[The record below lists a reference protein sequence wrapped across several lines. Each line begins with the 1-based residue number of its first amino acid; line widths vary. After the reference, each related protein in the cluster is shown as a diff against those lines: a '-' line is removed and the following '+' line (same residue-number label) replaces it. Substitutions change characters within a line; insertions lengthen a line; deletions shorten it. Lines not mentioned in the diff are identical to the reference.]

1 MRQAPAWSEWQ
12 HDAMM
17 LVWVDTCAATWLLG
31 AMGSGPGPGA
41 VECSSEHWNIGQ
53 QQPSVLSP
61 SRHHQQ
67 AAVDNRILMST
78 DIHTMRIPN
87 IRHICDANQKPTS
100 CEKHTI
106 NWNIVKLL
114 KIADEIQNYMIVE
127 IT

>member
-12 HDAMM
+12 HDAMI
-17 LVWVDTCAATWLLG
+17 LVWVDTCVATWLLG
-31 AMGSGPGPGA
+31 VMGSGPGPGA

-78 DIHTMRIPN
+78 DIHTMRFRIF
-87 IRHICDANQKPTS
+87 DTS
-100 CEKHTI
+100 AMPIKNLHH
-106 NWNIVKLL
+106 VKS
-114 KIADEIQNYMIVE
+114 
-127 IT
+127 TP